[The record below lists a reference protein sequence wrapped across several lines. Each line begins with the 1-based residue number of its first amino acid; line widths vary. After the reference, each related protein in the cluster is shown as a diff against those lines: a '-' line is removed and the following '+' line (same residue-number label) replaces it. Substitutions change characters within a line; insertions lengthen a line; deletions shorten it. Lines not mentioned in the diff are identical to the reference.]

1 MLEFA
6 KAVLQQEAAA
16 LEQLSD
22 RIGDSFCEAVTC
34 ILSSTGTVV
43 ISGVGKSLLVGT
55 KISATL
61 ASTGT
66 PSIVIHPTD
75 AMHGD
80 LGRLRPQDVLLA
92 LSHSGETVEV
102 SDLVDCALPLGVP
115 IILMTSNAASSI
127 GRRVHIVL
135 DVGEMREA
143 CPFGLTPT
151 TSTTAMM
158 ALGDA
163 LALTLL
169 GLRGFTRE
177 NFAKLHPAGAL
188 GQRLKALLGAQS
200 LQSQDSEK
208 AQFSVAR

>member
-16 LEQLSD
+16 LTQLSD
-22 RIGDSFCEAVTC
+22 RLGDTFCEAVSC
-34 ILSSTGTVV
+34 ILSSTGAVV

-80 LGRLRPQDVLLA
+80 LGRLRGQDVLFA
-92 LSHSGETVEV
+92 LSHSGETAEI

-115 IILMTSNAASSI
+115 IVLMTSNAKSSI
-127 GRRVHIVL
+127 ARRAHIVL

-143 CPFGLTPT
+143 CPWGLTPT

-163 LALTLL
+163 LALTLV

-177 NFAKLHPAGAL
+177 NFARLHPAGAL
-188 GQRLKALLGAQS
+188 GQQLKALLETQASQPYDAQGT
-200 LQSQDSEK
+200 LL
-208 AQFSVAR
+208 SVAR